1 MVSKKFRA
9 QWQLVDVVYV
19 DKVSFSLR
27 LTHSFGRDS
36 SRTRCQQ
43 ICPTQRGRNL
53 LVSLVVVIGR
63 EGVIAHVVTLGADD
77 SKKFLEFTQTKVIPS
92 HDKQR
97 IILMDNVPFHRS
109 CENTTSF

>member
-1 MVSKKFRA
+1 MPTNMSNSKGSKFT
-9 QWQLVDVVYV
+9 
-19 DKVSFSLR
+19 SI
-27 LTHSFGRDS
+27 FGG
-36 SRTRCQQ
+36 C
-43 ICPTQRGRNL
+43 NF
-53 LVSLVVVIGR
+53 R